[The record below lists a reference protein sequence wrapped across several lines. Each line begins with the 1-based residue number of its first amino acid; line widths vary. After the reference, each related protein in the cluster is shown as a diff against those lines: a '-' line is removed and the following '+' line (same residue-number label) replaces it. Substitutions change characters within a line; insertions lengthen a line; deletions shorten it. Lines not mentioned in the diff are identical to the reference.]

1 MAKAS
6 IKEKLYNDALVAV
19 DKIYESNQLTIE
31 ESIEKLNDLKTQ
43 IDLRIELLKGLDKK
57 EEEK

>member
-1 MAKAS
+1 MTKAS

-43 IDLRIELLKGLDKK
+43 IDLRIVLLKGLDKK